1 MTMINPVSGYDIS
14 KTSKYKKNCKP
25 YGNMKKKILNVELK
39 IVGNPHKTTELH
51 GALSGNCD
59 GLLHA
64 RVDRNMRILYEPDH
78 EHRIIFLTD
87 FLTHR
92 EMDKK
97 CS

>member
-1 MTMINPVSGYDIS
+1 
-14 KTSKYKKNCKP
+14 
-25 YGNMKKKILNVELK
+25 MKKKILNVELK
-39 IVGNPHKTTELH
+39 IVGNPDKTTELH
-51 GALSGNCD
+51 GALKGKCK

-78 EHRIIFLTD
+78 EHKIIFLTD
-87 FLTHR
+87 FLPHR